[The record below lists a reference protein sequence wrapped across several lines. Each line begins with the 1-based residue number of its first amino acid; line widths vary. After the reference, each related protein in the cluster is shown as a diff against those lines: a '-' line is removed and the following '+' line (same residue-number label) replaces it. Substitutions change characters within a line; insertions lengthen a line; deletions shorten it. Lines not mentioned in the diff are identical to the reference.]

1 MVWQWWTG
9 FAYSENTILVVQNDL
24 TMTNFSPTNLV
35 SVRPVI
41 MVPKSEL
48 KFNEKYIDILRDF
61 KYLFC
66 IYFLSVL

>member
-1 MVWQWWTG
+1 MGWQWWTG

-48 KFNEKYIDILRDF
+48 NI
-61 KYLFC
+61 
-66 IYFLSVL
+66 